1 MTLGCTYL
9 LRHAPT
15 AYSVAYRINGDPA
28 VDVQLTDDGV
38 AACQKARSKV
48 PSDAVATCVTST
60 FDRCVRTAELIT
72 ACQVELHRDARLN
85 ELDYGVYE
93 GDPFL
98 AYACWLA
105 EHGPRVRPPGARES
119 QAEGIVR
126 MLTGLRA
133 ALGWPGPRL
142 VVAHGLLVSVV
153 QWAQS
158 HPYQPLTDVF
168 LPAAR
173 CLTPLVIGDAD
184 LRTLIDTLLRDL
196 AEGARRRRGW
206 HVDLGVFPREAR
218 DGLATVSAHA
228 SASRDEDEATHA

>member
-1 MTLGCTYL
+1 MTSCFTYL

-15 AYSVAYRINGDPA
+15 VYSVDYRVNGDPV
-28 VDVQLTDDGV
+28 VDVPMTDDGV
-38 AACQKARSKV
+38 AACQAAKSIV
-48 PSDAVATCVTST
+48 PIDAVATCVAST

-72 ACQVELHRDARLN
+72 AGRVHVHRDARLN
-85 ELDYGVYE
+85 ELDYGACE
-93 GDPFL
+93 GGPFL
-98 AYACWLA
+98 TYARWLA
-105 EHGPRVRPPGARES
+105 EYGPHVRPPGARES

-133 ALGWPGPRL
+133 TLGWPGPRL
-142 VVAHGLLVSVV
+142 VVAHGLLVSVI

-158 HPYQPLTDVF
+158 HPHQPLTDVF

-184 LRTLIDTLLRDL
+184 LRAVIDWFLRDL
-196 AEGARRRRGW
+196 DHGMRRRRGW

-218 DGLATVSAHA
+218 DGLATVSTHA
-228 SASRDEDEATHA
+228 SVSRDEDEATHA